1 MEKYRAIIFDMD
13 GTIIHTEK
21 YWKKATVMYL
31 NKKGVKKGS
40 VINSILYKLHGLSLV
55 KGADII
61 KFEGNITD
69 SYEEIKKEIYSISH
83 KLMQNGISY
92 VSGFKNFHKKITKL
106 GYLSAIATNSSIEG
120 LQLMNQL
127 LGLDEFFD
135 KHLYSIHSVENVCK
149 PSPDIY
155 LYAAKQIGVDPKK
168 CIAIEDSAYGVK
180 AAKAAGMYCVAIDTA
195 NIREKLN
202 EADVIVNKYSEI
214 DLNI

>member
-1 MEKYRAIIFDMD
+1 MGKYRAIIFDMD

-31 NKKGVKKGS
+31 NKNGVKNSS

-61 KFEGNITD
+61 KSEGNITD
-69 SYEEIKKEIYSISH
+69 SYEEIKKEIYSICH

-92 VSGFKNFHKKITKL
+92 VSGFKNFHKKIDKF
-106 GYLSAIATNSSIEG
+106 GYLSAIATNSSKEG
-120 LQLMNQL
+120 LDLMNKI
-127 LGLDEFFD
+127 LGLDKFFGE
-135 KHLYSIHSVENVCK
+135 HLYSIYCVNNICK

-155 LYAAKQIGVDPKK
+155 LFAAKQIGVDPKE
-168 CIAIEDSAYGVK
+168 CIAIEDSVHGVK
-180 AAKAAGMYCVAIDTA
+180 AAKAAGMYCIAIDTA
-195 NIREKLN
+195 NIKEKLN
-202 EADVIVNKYSEI
+202 EANVIVNKYSEI